1 MQSIGLQ
8 SVLIP
13 LKDTMTRLYDS
24 KYILIRNI
32 DDDGTYDPSCWS
44 LLGSGGFFKLSF
56 RLARDRHLVSIKI
69 FKTIHSYRRQW

>member
-1 MQSIGLQ
+1 MDVLNFIMTRDFKQRMQSVK

-13 LKDTMTRLYDS
+13 FKDTMTRLYDS

-44 LLGSGGFFKLSF
+44 LLGSGGFLN
-56 RLARDRHLVSIKI
+56 
-69 FKTIHSYRRQW
+69 

>member
-1 MQSIGLQ
+1 MQSIEL
-8 SVLIP
+8 VLIP

-44 LLGSGGFFKLSF
+44 LLGSGGFYKLSF
-56 RLARDRHLVSIKI
+56 LFAQNRHLVGVKI
-69 FKTIHSYRRQW
+69 FKTINSYRR

>member
-1 MQSIGLQ
+1 MMQSVDLE

-13 LKDTMTRLYDS
+13 FEDTMTRLYDS

-44 LLGSGGFFKLSF
+44 LLGSGGFLN
-56 RLARDRHLVSIKI
+56 
-69 FKTIHSYRRQW
+69 

>member
-1 MQSIGLQ
+1 MQSIEL
-8 SVLIP
+8 VLIP

-44 LLGSGGFFKLSF
+44 LLGSGEFFKLSF
-56 RLARDRHLVSIKI
+56 LFARDRHLASIKI
-69 FKTIHSYRRQW
+69 LKTINSYRR